1 MERVFRREIVRRLFF
16 VFAGVRGNA
25 VQDIPVFCGWM
36 MWPASLLPLR
46 SKILHLSTPP
56 VHAGVAAACPCGRTL
71 RSWSD
76 VFPCGDAAWACGQV
90 RPVGATL
97 PTAARRAP
105 SREAADGYTCPQ
117 APGGNW
123 PDGNTGGIDN
133 YPVCLRHSGQQS
145 HTYYCLLLS
154 VSWFCRCP
162 CPMATC
168 VMTVSVS
175 TLLTGRCGRNCL
187 YLN

>member
-1 MERVFRREIVRRLFF
+1 MREYPLYTPYGHAGIVVDCPYDRTMFESVLVMR
-16 VFAGVRGNA
+16 
-25 VQDIPVFCGWM
+25 
-36 MWPASLLPLR
+36 
-46 SKILHLSTPP
+46 LSTPP

-76 VFPCGDAAWACGQV
+76 VFPCGTAV
-90 RPVGATL
+90 RVRWTCVAVRGFTSGR
-97 PTAARRAP
+97 ARRAAVGRVAP
-105 SREAADGYTCPQ
+105 TGRTCPQ

-154 VSWFCRCP
+154 VSWFCRCTR
-162 CPMATC
+162 PMATC
-168 VMTVSVS
+168 VMAVSVS
-175 TLLTGRCGRNCL
+175 ILLTGRCCRNCL
-187 YLN
+187 YLNCLGNKSLAKRSF

>member
-1 MERVFRREIVRRLFF
+1 MS
-16 VFAGVRGNA
+16 AGVRGNA
-25 VQDIPVFCGWM
+25 VQDIPVFCGWR

-46 SKILHLSTPP
+46 SKFCTCQRHLST
-56 VHAGVAAACPCGRTL
+56 
-71 RSWSD
+71 
-76 VFPCGDAAWACGQV
+76 QV
-90 RPVGATL
+90 SLRPVPVAGLCSHGVTCFPVGML
-97 PTAARRAP
+97 PGPADRCSRPRLHEREGARRAAVGRVAP
-105 SREAADGYTCPQ
+105 TRRTCPQ

-133 YPVCLRHSGQQS
+133 YPVCLRNSGQQS
-145 HTYYCLLLS
+145 HTYYCLFLS

-162 CPMATC
+162 CHRATC